1 MKTHFTQP
9 RESPLELGAGL
20 IPGNGAKNVCLPY
33 VSLQET
39 SLLHRVRATK
49 AASMQLGEP
58 SKLKRTD
65 GVSLTSPRSF
75 REGSLR
81 DEEEGAA
88 VANAHHLAAAA
99 ATTAMLDHTHTPS
112 LSPSSIHTH
121 IHTQAHKGERE
132 DVGARALSL

>member
-1 MKTHFTQP
+1 M
-9 RESPLELGAGL
+9 L
-20 IPGNGAKNVCLPY
+20 Y

-65 GVSLTSPRSF
+65 GVSLTSPRSC

-81 DEEEGAA
+81 DGEGGTA
-88 VANAHHLAAAA
+88 VANAHHLAAAVA
-99 ATTAMLDHTHTPS
+99 AATAMLDHTHTPS

-121 IHTQAHKGERE
+121 IHTRAHKGERE